1 MPLPL
6 LCPGLSCE
14 FSSVEFVNMR
24 KAANPSWKVDFL
36 LPGIIPRLGCSAE
49 KVFQRFL
56 PPPSSSL
63 PSLPILPPFSWFY
76 RGSSATACRSCGRS
90 RNEPA
95 VSHDFQLKVPPRRGK
110 KWSCRSSLH
119 SRKSRTT
126 AFACQSASFPLHL
139 CTSLASLSLS
149 SALSFMFRL
158 ISALLTIL
166 L

>member
-1 MPLPL
+1 
-6 LCPGLSCE
+6 
-14 FSSVEFVNMR
+14 MR

-49 KVFQRFL
+49 KVFQRLL

-126 AFACQSASFPLHL
+126 AFACQSASFPS
-139 CTSLASLSLS
+139 TFVPNWPLSLS

>member
-1 MPLPL
+1 
-6 LCPGLSCE
+6 
-14 FSSVEFVNMR
+14 MR

-49 KVFQRFL
+49 KVCQRLL

-63 PSLPILPPFSWFY
+63 PSLRILPPSLPSPPFSWFY

-110 KWSCRSSLH
+110 
-119 SRKSRTT
+119 TG
-126 AFACQSASFPLHL
+126 AAGAL
-139 CTSLASLSLS
+139 CTAGSPAQRRLRVNLPAFPPPLYLTGLFKPQFCPVVYVSIDFRSVNDLAVV
-149 SALSFMFRL
+149 
-158 ISALLTIL
+158 TKTNK
-166 L
+166 